1 MSGYIVM
8 NHFSNDVN
16 NYDVL
21 KYAVENGILNIQQI
35 QVECAMKKRQEIL
48 NQHTYSIY
56 QGKDGKWYTYLPDK
70 ENNRRK
76 IKRTTKQALEQV
88 VIEYWQ
94 NEAYNPTIE
103 DVFNDWNDRRLS
115 LGQIADSTHLRNRR
129 IFNRYYGAVKEMH
142 IKQTS
147 PQFIEDLLERQIPK
161 YNLSPKDFAN
171 LKTVT
176 KGFFKRARKNGLV
189 SFNIEQVFMDMD
201 VSENAFR
208 RTVKEDCNEVYN
220 EKETKTILEYLH
232 SNLDIHNMGILLLFV
247 TGLRVGELV
256 SLSPQD
262 IQGGKLTISKTETK
276 FERDGKAVFEVVEK
290 PKTEAGFR
298 NVIVPPD
305 YEWLLK
311 RLLYQNPFGEYIF
324 MYKGKRMKEEAIRK
338 RLERV
343 CKKLGIKYK
352 PPHKIRKT
360 YGTILMDS
368 GVSARF
374 ITDQMGHTDISC
386 TKQFYYRNRKS
397 DDRKAEILNGILE
410 FQDKYAQ

>member
-1 MSGYIVM
+1 M

-232 SNLDIHNMGILLLFV
+232 SNLDIHNMGILLL
-247 TGLRVGELV
+247 
-256 SLSPQD
+256 
-262 IQGGKLTISKTETK
+262 
-276 FERDGKAVFEVVEK
+276 
-290 PKTEAGFR
+290 
-298 NVIVPPD
+298 
-305 YEWLLK
+305 
-311 RLLYQNPFGEYIF
+311 
-324 MYKGKRMKEEAIRK
+324 
-338 RLERV
+338 
-343 CKKLGIKYK
+343 
-352 PPHKIRKT
+352 
-360 YGTILMDS
+360 
-368 GVSARF
+368 
-374 ITDQMGHTDISC
+374 
-386 TKQFYYRNRKS
+386 
-397 DDRKAEILNGILE
+397 
-410 FQDKYAQ
+410 